1 MAELIDPNHVRRDLR
16 EVESAIRKGFE
27 IPDVIYQRTAHVVGK
42 LLNEGK
48 AREKLAAARVL
59 IAMAEFNEGL
69 NQKQQ
74 QPQTTVNVGVKIDNT
89 SNAGRTLASE
99 IAERIRAERL
109 LGGSSG

>member
-74 QPQTTVNVGVKIDNT
+74 PQTTVNVGVKIDNT